1 MWWLWRS
8 WLARQIVAL
17 EAVGSSPTSHPTE
30 KADPGCYAARFPLF
44 LFSGLSPSGKARDF
58 DSRMRGFES
67 RQPNQLVADFGPRK
81 PPGRKTGG
89 FFIPSSL
96 LASPRNPAAR
106 PSAGDP
112 FCLSGLRSIQ
122 KARALPGLFS
132 YRSVIPPFPHETLL
146 RKLSRGPQPCGPFC
160 VRGPKSSSTGSFR
173 QESGRFSFFRNIL
186 RMGA

>member
-1 MWWLWRS
+1 MGQGFESLWAHHTWWLWRS

-67 RQPNQLVADFGPRK
+67 RHPNQPVANVYVCD
-81 PPGRKTGG
+81 G
-89 FFIPSSL
+89 F
-96 LASPRNPAAR
+96 
-106 PSAGDP
+106 
-112 FCLSGLRSIQ
+112 
-122 KARALPGLFS
+122 LFFS
-132 YRSVIPPFPHETLL
+132 HY
-146 RKLSRGPQPCGPFC
+146 KN
-160 VRGPKSSSTGSFR
+160 KTGSFR